1 MPASASLSARIK
13 GVQQLVPL
21 TFFLR
26 VCFLRQGLCC
36 PEWLTVYGI
45 PLNSYTFSLHLP
57 SIGIVGEQLLRL
69 KASQV
74 CIVCTPHLL
83 FIFVFMT
90 RFFCVGQVC
99 TIVHILKRS
108 DPWSCFKMLS
118 IQEWLIL

>member
-13 GVQQLVPL
+13 GV
-21 TFFLR
+21 R

-36 PEWLTVYGI
+36 PEWLTISVYGI

-57 SIGIVGEQLLRL
+57 SIGIVGEQLLRS

-83 FIFVFMT
+83 LIFVFMT
-90 RFFCVGQVC
+90 RFSCVGQVC
-99 TIVHILKRS
+99 TIVHILKRT
-108 DPWSCFKMLS
+108 DPWSCFEMLS